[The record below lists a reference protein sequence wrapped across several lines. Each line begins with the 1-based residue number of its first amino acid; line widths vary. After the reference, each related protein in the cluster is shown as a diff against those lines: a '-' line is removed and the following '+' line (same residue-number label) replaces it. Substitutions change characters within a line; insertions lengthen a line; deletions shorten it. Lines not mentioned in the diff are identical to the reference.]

1 MQIDII
7 LVFFIYGLAFFTMG
21 IVMLLE
27 SSRSPILASTRA
39 LLLLA
44 AFGLLHGS
52 HEWLELVLVYS
63 GWFAGPLPIWTN
75 SMRIALLTI
84 SFASLAI
91 FGLRMLQP
99 QRRLSARDIFLVG
112 ALLVI
117 YSVFVILVGLS
128 LRGKHADWMRHLDG
142 SVRYLL
148 AVPAAILAGI
158 AIQIQASQV
167 HSENLHKLSNSLR
180 WAAWGFIF
188 YAATQAVVPP
198 SDTFPANVVNTAAFS
213 TWFGFPIQ
221 AIRAVL
227 AVVITISLLRAVYYA
242 EEQRKR
248 HLIDIQK
255 SRLEALEQVQK
266 ELIAREKMRKQLL
279 RHTVI
284 AQEEERARIARELH
298 DETAQV
304 LTAFTLHLAELQSAV
319 SGNIKAFE
327 HVQRMQS
334 LSHQMSEEI
343 SRLIH
348 DLRPVQLDDL
358 GIVAALQYLAS
369 ESKKRTGLDVRVEAK
384 GELVR
389 LDPQVETVLFRVTQ
403 EALTNIIRHSGVN
416 QATIQL
422 KFEPQQ
428 VSLLVCDHGVGFEP
442 TDNYVGS
449 EVWGHAGMRERTE
462 AVNGKLII
470 QSSPGVGT
478 TVEVLIPYNNSVRS
492 TSDNGVDQR
501 SRSI

>member
-63 GWFAGPLPIWTN
+63 GWFSPTLPIWIGW
-75 SMRIALLTI
+75 MRIVLLTI
-84 SFASLAI
+84 SFASLAL
-91 FGLRMLQP
+91 FGIRLLQP

-112 ALLVI
+112 ALLAI

-128 LRGKHADWMRHLDG
+128 MRGKHADWMRHLDG

-158 AIQIQASQV
+158 TLHLQASQV
-167 HSENLHKLSNSLR
+167 HSENLHKLGNNLR

-198 SDTFPANVVNTAAFS
+198 SDTFPANLLNTATFFN
-213 TWFGFPIQ
+213 WFGFPIQ

-227 AVVITISLLRAVYYA
+227 AIVITISLLRAVYYA

-248 HLIDIQK
+248 QLIDIQK

-266 ELIAREKMRKQLL
+266 ELIAREKMRQQLL

-319 SGNIKAFE
+319 SGNLKANE
-327 HVQRMQS
+327 HVQRMQL

-369 ESKKRTGLDVRVEAK
+369 ESNKRTGLDVRVEVK

-416 QATIQL
+416 QAAIQL

-428 VSLLVCDHGVGFEP
+428 VSLLVSDHGVGFEP
-442 TDNYVGS
+442 SDNRMGS

-462 AVNGKLII
+462 AVNGELII

>member
-27 SSRSPILASTRA
+27 SSRSPILAATRA
-39 LLLLA
+39 LLLLGV
-44 AFGLLHGS
+44 FGILHGS
-52 HEWLELVLVYS
+52 HEWLELMLVYS
-63 GWFAGPLPIWTN
+63 GWFAAPFPIWMN
-75 SMRIALLTI
+75 WMRIALLTI
-84 SFASLAI
+84 SFASLAT
-91 FGLRMLQP
+91 FGIRMLQP
-99 QRRLSARDIFLVG
+99 QKRLSARDIFLAG
-112 ALLVI
+112 ALLAVYI
-117 YSVFVILVGLS
+117 VFVILVGLS

-142 SVRYLL
+142 SIRYLL
-148 AVPAAILAGI
+148 AVPAAILTGI
-158 AIQIQASQV
+158 TLNLQASQV
-167 HSENLHKLSNSLR
+167 RSENLPKLSNSLR

-198 SDTFPANVVNTAAFS
+198 SDTFPANLLNTAAFF

-242 EEQRKR
+242 EEQRKMQ
-248 HLIDIQK
+248 LIDIQK
-255 SRLEALEQVQK
+255 SRLEALEQVQI
-266 ELIAREKMRKQLL
+266 ELMAREKMRQQLL

-319 SGNIKAFE
+319 SGNIKANE
-327 HVQRMQS
+327 QVQRMQS

-369 ESKKRTGLDVRVEAK
+369 ESNKRTGLDVSVEVK
-384 GELVR
+384 GERVR
-389 LDPQVETVLFRVTQ
+389 LNPQVETVLFRITQ
-403 EALTNIIRHSGVN
+403 EALTNIVRHSGVN
-416 QATIQL
+416 QASIGL
-422 KFEPQQ
+422 NFEPQQ

-442 TDNYVGS
+442 NNVHEGTGG
-449 EVWGHAGMRERTE
+449 WGLAGMRERAE
-462 AVNGKLII
+462 AVNGQLII
-470 QSSPGVGT
+470 QSSSENGT
-478 TVEVLIPYNNSVRS
+478 TIEVLIPL
-492 TSDNGVDQR
+492 TS
-501 SRSI
+501 SA

>member
-1 MQIDII
+1 MQLNII
-7 LVFFIYGLAFFTMG
+7 LVFFVYGLAFFTMG

-27 SSRSPILASTRA
+27 SSRSPILAATRA

-52 HEWLELVLVYS
+52 HEWLELMLVYS
-63 GWFAGPLPIWTN
+63 GWFAAPLPIWMN
-75 SMRIALLTI
+75 LMRIALLTI
-84 SFASLAI
+84 SFTLLAI

-99 QRRLSARDIFLVG
+99 QRRLSIRDIFWVG
-112 ALLVI
+112 ALLAV
-117 YSVFVILVGLS
+117 YTVFVILVGLS
-128 LRGKHADWMRHLDG
+128 LRGKHVDWMRHLDG

-158 AIQIQASQV
+158 TLLLQASQV
-167 HSENLHKLSNSLR
+167 HSENLPKLANNLR
-180 WAAWGFIF
+180 WAAWSFIF

-198 SDTFPANVVNTAAFS
+198 RDTFPANIINTATFFN
-213 TWFGFPIQ
+213 WFGFPIQ

-227 AVVITISLLRAVYYA
+227 AVVITISLLWAVYYA

-248 HLIDIQK
+248 QLIDIQK
-255 SRLEALEQVQK
+255 SRLEALEKVQI
-266 ELIAREKMRKQLL
+266 ELIAREKMRQQLL

-319 SGNIKAFE
+319 SGNIKADE
-327 HVQRMQS
+327 QVQRMQS

-348 DLRPVQLDDL
+348 DLRPIQLDDL

-369 ESKKRTGLDVRVEAK
+369 ESNKRTGLDVRVEVK
-384 GELVR
+384 GERVR
-389 LDPQVETVLFRVTQ
+389 LDPQVETVLFRITQ
-403 EALTNIIRHSGVN
+403 EALTNIARHSGVN
-416 QATIQL
+416 QAAIQL

-428 VSLLVCDHGVGFEP
+428 VSLLVCDYGVGFKP
-442 TDNYVGS
+442 NVNHVGS
-449 EVWGHAGMRERTE
+449 EVWGLAGMRERAE
-462 AVNGKLII
+462 AVNGQLII

-492 TSDNGVDQR
+492 TSDIGADLR

>member
-1 MQIDII
+1 
-7 LVFFIYGLAFFTMG
+7 MG

-27 SSRSPILASTRA
+27 SSRSPILAATRP

-44 AFGLLHGS
+44 AFGILHGS
-52 HEWLELVLVYS
+52 HEWLELMLVYS
-63 GWFAGPLPIWTN
+63 GWFAAPLPIWMTW
-75 SMRIALLTI
+75 MRIMLLTI
-84 SFASLAI
+84 SFASLAT
-91 FGLRMLQP
+91 FGIRMLQP
-99 QRRLSARDIFLVG
+99 QRRLSARDIFMVG
-112 ALLVI
+112 VLLTV

-128 LRGKHADWMRHLDG
+128 LRGKHLDWLRHLDG

-158 AIQIQASQV
+158 TLHLQASQV
-167 HSENLHKLSNSLR
+167 HSGNLHKLGNNLR

-198 SDTFPANVVNTAAFS
+198 SDTFPANMLNTATFFN
-213 TWFGFPIQ
+213 WFGFPIQ
-221 AIRAVL
+221 VIRAVL
-227 AVVITISLLRAVYYA
+227 AIVITISLLRAVYYA
-242 EEQRKR
+242 EEQRK
-248 HLIDIQK
+248 LQLFDIQK
-255 SRLEALEQVQK
+255 SRLEALEQVQI
-266 ELIAREKMRKQLL
+266 ELIAREKMRQQLL

-298 DETAQV
+298 DDTAQV
-304 LTAFTLHLAELQSAV
+304 LTAFTLHLAELQNAV
-319 SGNIKAFE
+319 SGNIKANE
-327 HVQRMQS
+327 QVQRMQS
-334 LSHQMSEEI
+334 LSNQMSEEI

-369 ESKKRTGLDVRVEAK
+369 ESNKRTGLEVRVEVK
-384 GELVR
+384 GERVR
-389 LDPQVETVLFRVTQ
+389 LDPQVETVLFRITQ

-416 QATIQL
+416 QATVQL
-422 KFEPQQ
+422 IFEPQQ
-428 VSLLVCDHGVGFEP
+428 VSLFVCDHGVGFEP
-442 TDNYVGS
+442 NDNHVGS
-449 EVWGHAGMRERTE
+449 EEWGLAGMRERAE

-478 TVEVLIPYNNSVRS
+478 TIEVLIPNNNSVKS

>member
-27 SSRSPILASTRA
+27 SSRSPLLASNRA

-44 AFGLLHGS
+44 AFGLLHGI

-63 GWFAGPLPIWTN
+63 GWFSSTLPIWMSWT
-75 SMRIALLTI
+75 RISLLTI
-84 SFASLAI
+84 SFASLAL
-91 FGLRMLQP
+91 FGIRLLQP
-99 QRRLSARDIFLVG
+99 QRRLSARDIILVG
-112 ALLVI
+112 ALLAF

-128 LRGKHADWMRHLDG
+128 LRGKHVDWMRHLDG

-158 AIQIQASQV
+158 TLHLQASQV
-167 HSENLHKLSNSLR
+167 HSDNLHKLGNNLR

-198 SDTFPANVVNTAAFS
+198 SDTFPANMLNTATFFN
-213 TWFGFPIQ
+213 WFGFPIQ

-248 HLIDIQK
+248 QFIDIQE
-255 SRLEALEQVQK
+255 SRLEALEQVQI
-266 ELIAREKMRKQLL
+266 ELIAREKMRQQLL

-304 LTAFTLHLAELQSAV
+304 LTAFTLYLAELQSAI
-319 SGNIKAFE
+319 SGNIKANE
-327 HVQRMQS
+327 QVQRMQS
-334 LSHQMSEEI
+334 LSQHMSEEI
-343 SRLIH
+343 SRLVH
-348 DLRPVQLDDL
+348 DLRPVLLDDL

-369 ESKKRTGLDVRVEAK
+369 ESNKRTGLDVRVEVK
-384 GELVR
+384 GERVR

-403 EALTNIIRHSGVN
+403 EALTNITRHSRVN
-416 QATIQL
+416 HAAIQL

-442 TDNYVGS
+442 NGVHVGS
-449 EVWGHAGMRERTE
+449 EGLGHAGMRERAE
-462 AVNGKLII
+462 AVNGQLII

-501 SRSI
+501 SRNI

>member
-1 MQIDII
+1 MQLDII
-7 LVFFIYGLAFFTMG
+7 LIFFIYGLAFFTMG
-21 IVMLLE
+21 ITMLLE
-27 SSRSPILASTRA
+27 SSHSPILAATRA

-63 GWFAGPLPIWTN
+63 GWFSPTLPIWMSWT
-75 SMRIALLTI
+75 RIALLTI
-84 SFASLAI
+84 SFASLAL
-91 FGLRMLQP
+91 FGIRMLQP
-99 QRRLSARDIFLVG
+99 QRRLSARDIFMVG
-112 ALLVI
+112 ALLAI
-117 YSVFVILVGLS
+117 YSALVIMVGLS
-128 LRGKHADWMRHLDG
+128 LRGKHADWMKHLDG

-158 AIQIQASQV
+158 TLHFQSSQV
-167 HSENLHKLSNSLR
+167 HSENLHKLGNNLR

-198 SDTFPANVVNTAAFS
+198 RDTFPANVLNTATFFN
-213 TWFGFPIQ
+213 WFGFPIQ
-221 AIRAVL
+221 AIRAIL

-248 HLIDIQK
+248 QFIEIQK
-255 SRLEALEQVQK
+255 SRLEALEQVQL
-266 ELIAREKMRKQLL
+266 ELIAHEKMRQQLL

-304 LTAFTLHLAELQSAV
+304 LTAFTLHLAELQGSV
-319 SGNIKAFE
+319 SGNVKANE
-327 HVQRMQS
+327 QVQRMQS

-358 GIVAALQYLAS
+358 GIVAALQHLAS
-369 ESKKRTGLDVRVEAK
+369 ESNKRTGLDVRMEVE
-384 GELVR
+384 GEQVR
-389 LDPQVETVLFRVTQ
+389 LDPQVETVIFRITQ

-422 KFEPQQ
+422 NFEPQQ

-442 TDNYVGS
+442 NNNHVGS
-449 EVWGHAGMRERTE
+449 EGWGHAGMRERTE

-478 TVEVLIPYNNSVRS
+478 TVKVLIPNNNSMRS